1 MPEARSTCVESQ
13 SQPQG
18 SLLCTPVAL
27 VILPKSHLVIKQ
39 RIAELMEQ
47 KTVLESVSSDQEAEN
62 LLGFLTELYERKKKI
77 FDDVAAELIQIEKDI
92 KHVRSNLQ
100 TGSENE
106 CPTAGGNEEGNSVPS
121 ISLQDDLCPQPKRL
135 ALGQEMPLRV
145 LVADE
150 TRRMKMEAYFQDIEG
165 IYFECRKTDADPLGR
180 FSRKLHQVTGQN
192 ILREVAS
199 FTLPES
205 LNTSNIISSIEFDSR
220 GQMVASGGVAKRIK
234 VFNFDQIE
242 AGAWSCTFPSQEI
255 QARSKI
261 SALSWSPYLQQ
272 QLASVDYDGVLN
284 IYDAATGQVV
294 SHYEEHDRRAW
305 SLDYSRVDT
314 TRIATGSDDHRVKI
328 WSITHRGSV
337 CTIDG
342 KANICSVQFSPTSAN
357 ILAFGSADHNIHL
370 YDLRFPARG
379 LAMLQGHKKAVSYVR
394 FMSEHELVSA
404 STDCTLRLWNLPT
417 ADSSIGVGQSECQR
431 TFTGHM
437 NEKNFV
443 GFSLNGDLISCGSES
458 NIVYTY
464 HRDLGQSISSF
475 RFASTCPHT
484 GAEVESESP
493 AFISALCWKRNSN
506 RMVAANSLGTI
517 KLLELAS

>member
-1 MPEARSTCVESQ
+1 M
-13 SQPQG
+13 
-18 SLLCTPVAL
+18 
-27 VILPKSHLVIKQ
+27 
-39 RIAELMEQ
+39 
-47 KTVLESVSSDQEAEN
+47 
-62 LLGFLTELYERKKKI
+62 GFLSELYERKKKI
-77 FDDVAAELIQIEKDI
+77 FNEVAAELIQIERDI
-92 KHVRSNLQ
+92 KVVRSNI
-100 TGSENE
+100 TNSSENE
-106 CPTAGGNEEGNSVPS
+106 CPTDSMNEEGNSVPS
-121 ISLQDDLCPQPKRL
+121 IAVQDEICPQSKRPTVTRDAIMRNML
-135 ALGQEMPLRV
+135 S
-145 LVADE
+145 DE
-150 TRRMKMEAYFQDIEG
+150 TRRVKMEAYFQDIEG
-165 IYFECRKTDADPLGR
+165 IYFECKKGDSEHLNK
-180 FSRKLHQVTGQN
+180 FSRKFHQVTGQN

-205 LNTSNIISSIEFDSR
+205 LNTSNIISSIEFDFR

-234 VFNFDQIE
+234 VFNFDQME
-242 AGAWSCTFPSQEI
+242 STGWSCTFPSQEI

-284 IYDAATGQVV
+284 IYDAATGQVI

-342 KANICSVQFSPTSAN
+342 KANICSVQFSPNSAN
-357 ILAFGSADHNIHL
+357 VLAFGSADHNIHL
-370 YDLRFPARG
+370 YDLRFPSRSF
-379 LAMLQGHKKAVSYVR
+379 AMLQGHKKAVSYVR
-394 FMSEHELVSA
+394 FMSENEIVSA
-404 STDCTLRLWNLPT
+404 STDCTLRLWNLPEDMST
-417 ADSSIGVGQSECQR
+417 GGRFDCHR
-431 TFTGHM
+431 TYTGHV

-443 GFSLNGDLISCGSES
+443 GFSINGDLISCGSES

-464 HRDLGQSISSF
+464 HRDLTQSISSF
-475 RFASTCPHT
+475 RFSPVCPHS

-493 AFISALCWKRNSN
+493 AFISALCWKQNSN

-517 KLLELAS
+517 KILELTS